1 MTELLYSPKIKPE
14 HLARKAIVYLRQ
26 SSEKQVRYNLE
37 SQRLQYEMADR
48 IRNMGWREVE
58 IIDSDLG
65 SSAGMAADRREGF
78 ERVLSL
84 VALGEVGIVGSR
96 EVSRLSRTDKD
107 WCRLLE
113 VCQIFGTLIGDEQQI
128 YDLSYLDDQLVLGI
142 KGTLSV
148 VELKVLRQRMQA
160 GQESKARRGELFKRL
175 PVGYSRDLT
184 GKIILH
190 PDRRICEA
198 IRLVFMKF
206 RERWSIRQTFQWF
219 RDHDIELPANPI
231 RGTKLIWKVPTQ
243 SLVRDILI
251 NPFYAGAYV
260 WGRRPVTTQLVDGR
274 LHKRQSATRR
284 AEECRVFIPNH
295 HEGYIDWAA
304 YEENQRMT
312 RCNSVNWQGDEYMAS
327 IRAGQGLLVGL
338 LRCGHCG
345 RKLHV
350 RYWGGQGTHARYLC
364 KGDYDDGGQYC
375 LGFGGASVDRR
386 LGQELLKVI
395 SPLGLEASLR
405 ALDEL
410 NAGDAAQRV
419 ALSSKL
425 EQLEYET
432 QKAFEQYD
440 AVDARNRLAAGEL
453 ERRWNEK
460 LEEIAKTKQRLA
472 SLNEKRYSLTAEEEA
487 QILAMG
493 ENFAETWQS
502 DQCPPELKK
511 MIFRTVVQEIIVHTD
526 LEKRTLQFTIHWKGG
541 THTQFTMERPR
552 SATESAT
559 PMEAL
564 EIIRR
569 MAVRHGDDE
578 IASVLNR
585 LGYSTGKNKRWN
597 QTRVATAR
605 RNYSIAGQKHAL
617 PDPETVSL
625 NEAARIC
632 GVSHRTIERLVEA
645 GLLKRE
651 QVTARAPWR
660 IRRTDLNDE
669 PVRSVIERLLRTG
682 KLVLQGGSLENQP
695 ILLLKTKEM
704 IMPGIM
710 SEGSVGVFGSRCATR

>member
-1 MTELLYSPKIKPE
+1 MTEVLYSAKIKPE

-26 SSEKQVRYNLE
+26 SSDRQVRQNKE
-37 SQRLQYEMADR
+37 SQLLQYAVAERVRAL
-48 IRNMGWREVE
+48 GWKQVE
-58 IIDSDLG
+58 IITSDLG
-65 SSAGMAADRREGF
+65 LSAGIASAQREGF
-78 ERVLSL
+78 ERVLSW

-113 VCQIFGTLIGDEQQI
+113 VCQIFGTLIADEQQI
-128 YDLSYLDDQLVLGI
+128 YDLNYLDDQLVLGI

-148 VELKVLRQRMQA
+148 VDLKGLRQRRQA

-175 PVGYSRDLT
+175 PVGYHRDLT
-184 GKIILH
+184 GKVVLH
-190 PDRRICEA
+190 PDQRICEA

-243 SLVRDILI
+243 SLLRDILI

-260 WGRRPVTTQLVDGR
+260 WGRRPQTTLLVNGR
-274 LHKRQSATRR
+274 LEKRQSATRR
-284 AEECRVFIPNH
+284 AEECRVFIPHH
-295 HEGYIDWAA
+295 HEGYIDWAT

-312 RCNSVNWQGDEYMAS
+312 RRNSVNWQGDESMAA

-350 RYWGGQGTHARYLC
+350 RYWGGRGTHARYLC

-410 NAGDAAQRV
+410 SAGDVAQRA

-425 EQLEYET
+425 EQLEYEAR
-432 QKAFEQYD
+432 KAFEQYD
-440 AVDARNRLAAGEL
+440 AVDARNRLAAGAL
-453 ERRWNEK
+453 EQRWNEK
-460 LEEIAKTKQRLA
+460 PEEMETTKQRLS
-472 SLNEKRYSLTAEEEA
+472 SLNEKRWSLSSDEEER
-487 QILAMG
+487 IRLMG
-493 ENFAETWQS
+493 ENFAESWHS
-502 DQCPPELKK
+502 DSCPPTLKK
-511 MIFRTVVQEIIVHTD
+511 MIFRTTMEEIVVRADADKKT
-526 LEKRTLQFTIHWKGG
+526 LEFTIHWKGG
-541 THTQFTMERPR
+541 VHTQLTMERPR
-552 SATESAT
+552 SAAEIAT
-559 PMEAL
+559 PVEAL

-569 MAVRHGDDE
+569 MAVRHGDDQ

-585 LGYSTGKNKRWN
+585 LGHSTGKGKRWN
-597 QTRVATAR
+597 QERVATAR
-605 RNYSIAGQKHAL
+605 RNHSIPGQKRAL
-617 PDPETVSL
+617 PDPDRVSL
-625 NEAARIC
+625 SEAARIC
-632 GVSHRTIERLVEA
+632 GVSHRTIERLVET

-651 QVTARAPWR
+651 QATPRAPWE
-660 IRRTDLNDE
+660 IRRTDLGAE
-669 PVRSVIERLLRTG
+669 PVRSIVDRLLRTG
-682 KLVLQGGSLENQP
+682 KLILHGGSADNQHH
-695 ILLLKTKEM
+695 LFAE
-704 IMPGIM
+704 
-710 SEGSVGVFGSRCATR
+710 